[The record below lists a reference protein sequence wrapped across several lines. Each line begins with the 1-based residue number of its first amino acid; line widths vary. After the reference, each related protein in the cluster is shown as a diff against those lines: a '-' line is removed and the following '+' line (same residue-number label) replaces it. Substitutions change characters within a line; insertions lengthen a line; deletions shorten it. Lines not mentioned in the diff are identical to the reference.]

1 MNYWKNLFPKFIF
14 EVKYENLVSNTEKEI
29 RSMLNFCDLQWDN
42 KCLDFYKN
50 KRAVKTAS
58 DVQARNKIYSSSI
71 NLWKKYENFFKLYF
85 DKLPN

>member
-1 MNYWKNLFPKFIF
+1 
-14 EVKYENLVSNTEKEI
+14 
-29 RSMLNFCDLQWDN
+29 MLNFCDLQLDN